1 MAIETGRR
9 VAGVLGWMTVVVV
22 ASMSLP
28 SAVVGQ
34 ETTPPALSAAAL
46 GEELSSVRAR
56 LRAESGAAMES
67 GDQAAIQKV
76 CLTFRDRVAVIRGR
90 ILHYLDRHPEAD
102 DLGLARRHLLTADV
116 ERVQF
121 SCWGEDVEG
130 AVLAHADAR
139 RDFPAG
145 DTDQATLVSMARLLR
160 GHRDARARPFY
171 DDLVRQAPGFA
182 GPVIGGQPTRI
193 DLHDGSARLV
203 IFWDSG

>member
-1 MAIETGRR
+1 MVIEPGRR
-9 VAGVLGWMTVVVV
+9 VAGVLGWMTLVVV
-22 ASMSLP
+22 AGMSLP
-28 SAVVGQ
+28 SVVNAQ
-34 ETTPPALSAAAL
+34 DNTPPALSAAAL
-46 GEELSSVRAR
+46 GEELSTARAR

-76 CLTFRDRVAVIRGR
+76 CLAFRDRIGVIRGR
-90 ILHYLDRHPEAD
+90 ILHYLDRQPEAGD
-102 DLGLARRHLLTADV
+102 RGLARQHLLTADV

-139 RDFPAG
+139 RDFPEG
-145 DTDQATLVSMARLLR
+145 DTDQATLLSMARLLR

-193 DLHDGSARLV
+193 DLRDGSARLV